1 MPSFNVIQ
9 QTFPDGSHRW
19 KFFSFAMR
27 QGDILLDPLPS
38 SSPPVHEPGWTI
50 ERKEKENAKRAK
62 QVVYELARSNADKW
76 DWFVTL
82 TFDPNLVRRDDYVD
96 CLRHVRSFTKDLTRL
111 GCYWLFV
118 PEHHKDG
125 YSFHFHGLV
134 GGDFPMV
141 EAGYH
146 GLRGKERLTWNLL
159 DFPGHTTVQRVMD
172 ATRVSTYITKYI
184 TKDLVHVVPKGCH
197 RYLHSRNLLRPEVDY
212 YAMTPFEFSCLVHY
226 GLVPDT
232 DDLETNLSDM
242 RFVKLVPMYY
252 QLSDNFMYIVED

>member
-1 MPSFNVIQ
+1 MPAFNVIQ

-19 KFFSFAMR
+19 KFFSFGMR
-27 QGDILLDPLPS
+27 VGDNIEQLFREEQES
-38 SSPPVHEPGWTI
+38 AHEPGWTI

-62 QVVYELARSNADKW
+62 QVVYELARANVDKW

-82 TFDPNLVRRDDYVD
+82 TFDPTYVRRDDYAD
-96 CLRHVRSFTKDLTRL
+96 CLLHVRRLCHNLTRL
-111 GCYWLFV
+111 GCSWLFV

-134 GGDFPMV
+134 GGNFPMV
-141 EAGYH
+141 EAGKH
-146 GLRGKERLTWNLL
+146 GWNGKAVDTWNLL
-159 DFPGHTTVQRVMD
+159 DFPGYTSVQRVLD

-212 YAMTPFEFSCLVHY
+212 FSMTSFEFSALVHY
-226 GLVPDT
+226 GELPESNDI
-232 DDLETNLSDM
+232 DANLSDM
-242 RFVKLVPMYY
+242 RFVKKVPMYY
-252 QLSDNFMYIVED
+252 QTEDNFMYIVED